1 MKVFLEDAR
10 LRSINGLLP
19 ESRRLVIVTMEGLLL
34 AMDWKTR
41 ALHELAN
48 GLGDG
53 DGVAALGAGRYLVS
67 EWPGRLFDVRADGSK
82 TVLID
87 TRPEK
92 TYINDFTL
100 AGDTLYVP
108 HLEPGSL
115 AAFRV
120 KQ

>member
-1 MKVFLEDAR
+1 M
-10 LRSINGLLP
+10 
-19 ESRRLVIVTMEGLLL
+19 LL
-34 AMDWKTR
+34 AMDWKTHV
-41 ALHELAN
+41 LHELAN
-48 GLGDG
+48 GLGRRWD
-53 DGVAALGAGRYLVS
+53 RT
-67 EWPGRLFDVRADGSK
+67 PGRRTLSGECVHADGSK
-82 TVLID
+82 NVLID